1 MSILFLISMFLLS
14 FTPLWVCIICID
26 VKSLVDGT
34 NCPYTECIGLGII
47 ASMLFFSALITL
59 QTLKKRINEN
69 TEEYM
74 VAAVEKDTVSTTTYL
89 LSNVLP
95 LLAFDFTEWFDTLQ
109 FMIIFGFLAILCLLH
124 YRCDSNV
131 CLELIGYRLYK
142 CRLHDASGDKDGITI
157 LICRKQLNV
166 NDEIIIRRLNDELY
180 IGKYKAPEE

>member
-95 LLAFDFTEWFDTLQ
+95 LLAFDFTQWFDTVQ
-109 FMIIFGFLAILCLLH
+109 FMISGRRYPLQSINPHRF
-124 YRCDSNV
+124 RT
-131 CLELIGYRLYK
+131 
-142 CRLHDASGDKDGITI
+142 CRFPASGS
-157 LICRKQLNV
+157 LPYV
-166 NDEIIIRRLNDELY
+166 
-180 IGKYKAPEE
+180 